1 MRTIR
6 QFLFL
11 LVIASFVVACGGSA
25 STVLGPVGNEPQ
37 NDNGGSSGEQPKP
50 APEAPGVN
58 PGSSSGPVAAVDDAK
73 IIRTGTMSL
82 DVPDVAAAV
91 RTARDAILGLG
102 GYIGASNTSNEDER
116 PRAEVTYRIP
126 VARWEDALDALR
138 SAGGAGTKVVTENTQ
153 AVEVTAQV
161 VDLDARILNLQSSET
176 ALQAISAQATRIS
189 DILEVQARLTETRGQ
204 IESLT
209 AQRKELNDR
218 SAFATMSVSFNAPV
232 VAVEVAASA
241 WDPAAIVDSALATS
255 VSVVQGLATAGIWF
269 VIVWLPIIVV
279 MVILGAIG
287 LALIRRFSL
296 GRRVATAVGGPPPAT
311 PMTGDGW
318 K

>member
-1 MRTIR
+1 MR
-6 QFLFL
+6 F
-11 LVIASFVVACGGSA
+11 
-25 STVLGPVGNEPQ
+25 
-37 NDNGGSSGEQPKP
+37 
-50 APEAPGVN
+50 
-58 PGSSSGPVAAVDDAK
+58 AAQ
-73 IIRTGTMSL
+73 
-82 DVPDVAAAV
+82 AA
-91 RTARDAILGLG
+91 
-102 GYIGASNTSNEDER
+102 
-116 PRAEVTYRIP
+116 
-126 VARWEDALDALR
+126 
-138 SAGGAGTKVVTENTQ
+138 AGTKVVTENTQ

-161 VDLDARILNLQSSET
+161 IDLDARILNLQASET

-232 VAVEVAASA
+232 VAVEVAAKG
-241 WDPAAIVDSALATS
+241 WDPAEIVDSALATS

-279 MVILGAIG
+279 LILLGAIG

-296 GRRVATAVGGPPPAT
+296 GRRVASAVGGPPPAT
-311 PMTGDGW
+311 PMAGDGW
-318 K
+318 RNRAHLPGHPGSLTPAWHDGSMTDQGDRYDRMATGYARWWAPVLAPAVAELLDDVDAP

>member
-1 MRTIR
+1 MTTVVPAANSPSRRR
-6 QFLFL
+6 QPR
-11 LVIASFVVACGGSA
+11 VSTRGG
-25 STVLGPVGNEPQ
+25 
-37 NDNGGSSGEQPKP
+37 NGQ
-50 APEAPGVN
+50 
-58 PGSSSGPVAAVDDAK
+58 VAAVDNAK

-82 DVPDVAAAV
+82 DVPDVGAAV
-91 RTARDAILGLG
+91 RSARDAIIGLG
-102 GYIGASNTSNEDER
+102 GYIGASNTSNEGDR

-138 SAGGAGTKVVTENTQ
+138 SAGGSGTKVVTENTQ

-161 VDLDARILNLQSSET
+161 VDLDARILNLEASET
-176 ALQAISAQATRIS
+176 ALQAISAQATKIS
-189 DILEVQARLTETRGQ
+189 DILDVQARLTETRGQ

-218 SAFATMSVSFNAPV
+218 SAFATMSVSFNSPV
-232 VAVEVAASA
+232 VAVEVAAKG
-241 WDPAAIVDSALATS
+241 WDPAEIVDSALATS

-269 VIVWLPIIVV
+269 VIVWLPIIIVL
-279 MVILGAIG
+279 VILAAIG
-287 LALIRRFSL
+287 LALLRRFSL
-296 GRRVATAVGGPPPAT
+296 GRRVANAVGGPPPAA